1 MEVLAMV
8 EQEAG
13 LMTLEDYEA
22 RIYVYKAQ
30 INTGFIGIGRTL
42 NEAKEAKVV
51 PHGQWE
57 TWVTT
62 VTGMGLQYAQRCM
75 RAAKEIKDGSALARL
90 DMTKALM
97 LLSSGLDEGT
107 QEELAERAA
116 DESATVKEL
125 RAEIERQKADLAV
138 FERAATAA
146 EERASMADNRA
157 ASLADREEKARTEME
172 IAQTRAEASLEV
184 AQQMREE
191 LKTLKATA
199 TGSGISKEAQAI
211 IDDLRADLQAA
222 EKREERRAEQLE
234 TLRREHTQRAMEDA
248 RSLSTSSLSG
258 FDLAATV
265 RAFIGSAGVLPQM
278 GDTLRTLPLIERKT
292 IRQNID
298 TVAEW
303 VHGARMALG
312 FIEGEF
318 EAREA

>member
-1 MEVLAMV
+1 MEALRII
-8 EQEAG
+8 EQETG
-13 LMTLEDYEA
+13 LMTLADYEA

-97 LLSSGLDEGT
+97 LLSSGLNEDT
-107 QEELAERAA
+107 QEELAEKAA
-116 DESATVKEL
+116 EESTTVKEL

-138 FERAATAA
+138 FERAAMAA
-146 EERASMADNRA
+146 EEKAGRANDRA
-157 ASLADREEKARTEME
+157 VRLADREKEARKDAKAAQVHADACQE
-172 IAQTRAEASLEV
+172 ITVQL
-184 AQQMREE
+184 REE
-191 LKTLKATA
+191 LEALQAEAGK
-199 TGSGISKEAQAI
+199 GISTEAQAI
-211 IDDLRADLQAA
+211 IDGLRADLQAA
-222 EKREERRAEQLE
+222 EKREERRAKQLE
-234 TLRREHTQRAMEDA
+234 TLRREHTQRAMDDA

-278 GDTLRTLPLIERKT
+278 GRTLRTLPLKERET

-312 FIEGEF
+312 YIEGEY
-318 EAREA
+318 EVREG

>member
-97 LLSSGLDEGT
+97 LLSSGLNEDT
-107 QEELAERAA
+107 QEELAEKAA
-116 DESATVKEL
+116 EESTTVKEL

-138 FERAATAA
+138 FERAAMAA
-146 EERASMADNRA
+146 EEKAGQANNRA
-157 ASLADREEKARTEME
+157 ASLADRERKTKQDAKEAERRAGEWQEVAERTRMKLE
-172 IAQTRAEASLEV
+172 ALQAEAG
-184 AQQMREE
+184 
-191 LKTLKATA
+191 K
-199 TGSGISKEAQAI
+199 GISTEAQAI
-211 IDDLRADLQAA
+211 IDGLRADLQAA

-234 TLRREHTQRAMEDA
+234 TLRREHTQRAMDDA

-278 GDTLRTLPLIERKT
+278 GRTLRTLPLKERET